1 MPTETSGGSM
11 KRIAL
16 LASLALV
23 ACEADANM
31 EGGAPVVT
39 DSAGVRVVE
48 YPPLNEW
55 NAQVTLVE
63 RLRVGETNGPPET
76 LFSKIAGGKIM
87 EDGSIVLA
95 DFASREIRQF
105 SGTGDLLR
113 SHGGKGQGPGEYEY
127 IVGMGRCAP
136 TGFTVF
142 DIGWTVSF
150 YDDSGQFINERPTRL
165 ENGRS
170 PYYLACDTSGRMA
183 AIDWALPGDQI
194 GNYSSTARLRLLNAE
209 GVEIADLG
217 ERIGADRYRG
227 RTDDRPH
234 PAGRATEFGFL
245 ETDLIVADGSFFG
258 FERWDDTGELVE
270 IVRIDVPPPDGDSLM
285 SEYLEWT
292 LSRAQDDD
300 QRRRWRQSVADLGLP
315 AHTGFFS
322 ELVVTSDQVLF
333 QEKSV
338 AQRGRWFAFRPDGT
352 PLGFLPLPTGARILD
367 ARGDLL
373 LVEEPDLLDV
383 PVAVLYSVIN
393 RE

>member
-1 MPTETSGGSM
+1 M
-11 KRIAL
+11 KRITL

-23 ACEADANM
+23 ACEASADGETAKV
-31 EGGAPVVT
+31 VVT
-39 DSAGVRVVE
+39 DSAGVRVAE

-55 NAQVTLVE
+55 DAQVTLVE

-95 DFASREIRQF
+95 DLVSSEIRQF
-105 SGTGDLLR
+105 SGTGSLLR
-113 SHGGKGQGPGEYEY
+113 SHGGKGQGPGEYQF
-127 IVGMGRCAP
+127 IVGMGRCTP

-142 DIGWTVSF
+142 DIAWTVSF
-150 YDDSGQFINERPTRL
+150 YDNSGQFINERPTRL
-165 ENGRS
+165 EDGS
-170 PYYLACDTSGRMA
+170 SAYYLACGTSGRMA
-183 AIDWALPGDQI
+183 AINRVLPGDQI

-209 GVEIADLG
+209 GAEIADLG
-217 ERIGADRYRG
+217 ERLGADRYRG
-227 RTDDRPH
+227 RTGDLPH
-234 PAGRATEFGFL
+234 PAGRATKFGFL

-258 FERWDDTGELVE
+258 FERWDDTGKLVE

-285 SEYLEWT
+285 SEFLEWSM
-292 LSRAQDDD
+292 SRAQDEE
-300 QRRRWRQSVADLGLP
+300 QRRQWRRSVLDLGLP
-315 AHTGFFS
+315 AHTGFFN

-338 AQRGRWFAFRPDGT
+338 AQRGRWFAFRADGT

-373 LVEEPDLLDV
+373 LVEEPDLLNV
-383 PVAVLYSVIN
+383 PVAVLYSVIT
-393 RE
+393 RR